1 MDAVHGAGGE
11 AVAMPLITSVLIAL
25 CGVLLLVVSS
35 RYSGADNGGMT
46 AALLSDELM
55 PESEAPAAPF
65 AELQSDKRFNLW
77 AARII
82 GALIIA
88 LFFIVCRKTS
98 VVSLFF
104 AMGIGALAG
113 ELYTSRRRENEKKL
127 KLRRM
132 EFYLPT
138 VMERIVM
145 AVGSGLDIIPALR
158 EAALRANDPVSELMR
173 WVVQLAESGVP
184 VEAAF
189 EMAAQQP
196 LTPSVKHAC
205 LHLGLAYRQGG
216 EIVRPL
222 RELSDA
228 TQVAYQETVEE
239 QIARLPVK
247 AVLPL
252 VLTFTGLIICFITI
266 PLMQVGSLTKEVVS
280 AVHQ

>member
-1 MDAVHGAGGE
+1 
-11 AVAMPLITSVLIAL
+11 
-25 CGVLLLVVSS
+25 
-35 RYSGADNGGMT
+35 
-46 AALLSDELM
+46 
-55 PESEAPAAPF
+55 
-65 AELQSDKRFNLW
+65 
-77 AARII
+77 
-82 GALIIA
+82 
-88 LFFIVCRKTS
+88 
-98 VVSLFF
+98 
-104 AMGIGALAG
+104 
-113 ELYTSRRRENEKKL
+113 
-127 KLRRM
+127 
-132 EFYLPT
+132 
-138 VMERIVM
+138 
-145 AVGSGLDIIPALR
+145 
-158 EAALRANDPVSELMR
+158 MR